1 MLVIL
6 SKNGGEI
13 MVKNYVL
20 DTNILIHDPKA
31 IFNFQD
37 NNVIIP
43 FPVLEEIDSLKT
55 RNNNAAAAAREIN
68 RILDR
73 MREIGS
79 IKDGIK
85 LENGGFLKIMT
96 IEKDSNGKIPR
107 YLGNSKDDFILFY
120 AMYLNMH
127 DDKQTIIVS
136 KDLNLRVKADAVGI
150 TAQDYLSDKTNLKTL
165 SDGYIIIE
173 NNEIDSSKDSYSPEE
188 IGINKEDVFPNLYL
202 DLNDNYF
209 RFSLKENLFKRIEM
223 NYLKNITGIKPR
235 NVEQIFAFDALLSTD
250 IPLISLV
257 GTAGT
262 GKTLLALAAGLEATI
277 EMKIYQKLLVSK
289 PVIPMGKDIGYLPGS
304 LEEKMRPWLQPIYDN
319 LEFLSEGKGR
329 KIEQYLDKN
338 DLLEIEVLSY
348 IRGRSIPNQYM
359 IIDESQ
365 NLTPSEIKTILTR
378 VGENTKIVLTGD
390 PYQIDSPYLDTGSNG
405 LVYAASRFASN
416 ELAAHIV
423 MKKGERSNLASIAA
437 KIL

>member
-1 MLVIL
+1 
-6 SKNGGEI
+6 

>member
-1 MLVIL
+1 
-6 SKNGGEI
+6 
-13 MVKNYVL
+13 
-20 DTNILIHDPKA
+20 
-31 IFNFQD
+31 
-37 NNVIIP
+37 
-43 FPVLEEIDSLKT
+43 
-55 RNNNAAAAAREIN
+55 
-68 RILDR
+68 
-73 MREIGS
+73 
-79 IKDGIK
+79 
-85 LENGGFLKIMT
+85 
-96 IEKDSNGKIPR
+96 
-107 YLGNSKDDFILFY
+107 
-120 AMYLNMH
+120 
-127 DDKQTIIVS
+127 
-136 KDLNLRVKADAVGI
+136 
-150 TAQDYLSDKTNLKTL
+150 
-165 SDGYIIIE
+165 
-173 NNEIDSSKDSYSPEE
+173 
-188 IGINKEDVFPNLYL
+188 
-202 DLNDNYF
+202 
-209 RFSLKENLFKRIEM
+209 
-223 NYLKNITGIKPR
+223 
-235 NVEQIFAFDALLSTD
+235 
-250 IPLISLV
+250 
-257 GTAGT
+257 
-262 GKTLLALAAGLEATI
+262 
-277 EMKIYQKLLVSK
+277 
-289 PVIPMGKDIGYLPGS
+289 MGKDIGYLPGS